1 MTVKEVIQLLKEAEV
16 ISIGFAD
23 QAIRIDSKDSV
34 MIKVFGDYVV
44 DNILTDDG
52 KTYEL
57 NVALVP
63 VKVGA

>member
-1 MTVKEVIQLLKEAEV
+1 MTVKEVIKLLKEAEV
-16 ISIGFAD
+16 ISIGLAD

-63 VKVGA
+63 MKVGA